1 MIGKEGSGKS
11 VILNQVV
18 LHARQKNWLC
28 LFIPNGW
35 SQSQEG
41 YYIDPVFLDNGDKVY
56 DNSLMSADALR
67 GFLKSNHSILKS
79 LPITQKQALVKYQ
92 STIDK
97 FKEEWVRSMSV
108 PGRDKFSFLQMRQLI
123 EGEDNIPEQDTL
135 DESILAK
142 FAFTEFQFH
151 SLYDLVVFGIAF
163 RDRAGL
169 IFVDLIN
176 ELKLIEHIPILIAID
191 NYNVWEVPSAFSYE
205 QAPVH
210 ARELCV
216 PYALKIMT
224 TKKYETTDWKLKN
237 GICICAT
244 SGRYIEGRKVTY
256 EEYKLSI
263 PFKLD
268 VPSYSQIEF
277 FSTVIHYMK
286 AYKIQ
291 DNFTFQEMLAF
302 RMQSGSNPKAVR
314 NEATMFFVPLA
325 MEKINPD
332 FMLAAST
339 IDEQYGFDSGE
350 GEFSF
355 GGYDEF
361 EDDDDGSIT
370 ETDVSVKSTATKNVS
385 KKGKK

>member
-1 MIGKEGSGKS
+1 M
-11 VILNQVV
+11 NQVV
-18 LHARQKNWLC
+18 WHARKKNWLC

-41 YYIDPVFLDNGDKVY
+41 WYIDPVTLDNGDKIF

-67 GFLKSNHSILKS
+67 GFFKSNHSILKT
-79 LPITQKQALVKYQ
+79 LPITQKQALAKYQ

-135 DESILAK
+135 DETILTG
-142 FAFTEFQFH
+142 FSFTNFQFQT
-151 SLYDLVVFGIAF
+151 LYDLVMFGVAF

-169 IFVDLIN
+169 IFVDLVN

-205 QAPVH
+205 QTPVH

-224 TKKYETTDWKLKN
+224 TKKHETTDWKLKN
-237 GICICAT
+237 GICICTT
-244 SGRYIEGRKVTY
+244 SGRYSEGRNVTY

-268 VPSYSQIEF
+268 IPSYSQIEF
-277 FSTVIHYMK
+277 FSSVIHYMK
-286 AYKIQ
+286 AYRIQ
-291 DNFTFQEMLAF
+291 ENVTLQELLTF
-302 RMQSGSNPKAVR
+302 RMLSGSNPKFVR
-314 NEATMFFVPLA
+314 NETTLYFVPLA
-325 MEKINPD
+325 MKKINPD
-332 FMLAAST
+332 YMLAAST
-339 IDEQYGFDSGE
+339 IDEEFGFDETGSD
-350 GEFSF
+350 FSF
-355 GGYDEF
+355 GGYEDF
-361 EDDDDGSIT
+361 DDDESAIE
-370 ETDVSVKSTATKNVS
+370 ETDSSVKSTPSTKHTKNV
-385 KKGKK
+385 KK